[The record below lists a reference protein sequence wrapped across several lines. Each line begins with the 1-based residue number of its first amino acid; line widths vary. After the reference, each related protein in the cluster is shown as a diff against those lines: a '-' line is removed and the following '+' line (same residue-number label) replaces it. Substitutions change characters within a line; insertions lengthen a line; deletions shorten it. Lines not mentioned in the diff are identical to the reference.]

1 MESRIDLAHEPVFRL
16 GPIEVRPALRQ
27 LAREDGS
34 EEVLEPRVMQVLV
47 ALARANGAIVSR
59 DDLTRSCWEGRVVGE
74 DAINRVVSRLRRA
87 AEGIG
92 QGGFRIETI
101 TKVGYRLLREGE
113 GGTPAP
119 APAPDSPLAQA
130 RAEAHRLRLD
140 RRAMLAGAGL
150 AVLTTTGAI
159 GWYRWSQP
167 HKTVPDDVKPLL
179 DQAMAS
185 IRQGTPE
192 GLSQATGLF
201 RRLTELHPDQPDTW
215 GALAI
220 AYAIGAGGGSP
231 RNEAAMRMR
240 AEQAAARALQL
251 NPANPYA
258 RLSRAMLDAATDS
271 WLRDERLCR
280 SILTTRPDIEFA
292 WGMLS
297 GVLLSVGR
305 CREAADT
312 FVQFWGKGLPDP
324 SRAYT
329 RAVALWAADRLDEAD
344 KAMEEAMALF
354 PTHFAVWFTRFYL
367 LLYTGRAADALAMSR
382 RTDQRPTGIPAD
394 NFAMI
399 EDVAQA
405 MITRARAD
413 IDRAMASNL
422 AAAHKG
428 AGFAENTM
436 QFAAALG
443 RVDTAFEVAEGYYFG
458 RGFEVGELR
467 FQPEQRVWTRRAN
480 RRTRLLFMP
489 STAAMRS
496 DPRFGKL
503 VEEIGLERYWRETGS
518 VPDYRKT

>member
-1 MESRIDLAHEPVFRL
+1 MESRIDLAHEPIFRL
-16 GPIEVRPALRQ
+16 GPVEVRPALRQ
-27 LAREDGS
+27 LARADGR

-47 ALARANGAIVSR
+47 ALARADGAIVSR

-92 QGGFRIETI
+92 QGSFRIETI
-101 TKVGYRLLREGE
+101 TKVGYRLLRADQS
-113 GGTPAP
+113 GTPL
-119 APAPDSPLAQA
+119 PAPDSPLAQA
-130 RAEAHRLRLD
+130 RAEAQRLRLD

-150 AVLTTTGAI
+150 AVLATGGVLA
-159 GWYRWSQP
+159 WYRGIQP
-167 HKTVPDDVKPLL
+167 RRTVPDDVKPLL

-201 RRLTELHPDQPDTW
+201 RRLTELHPEQPDAW

-231 RNEAAMRMR
+231 RNEATMRLR
-240 AEQAAARALQL
+240 AEQAAARALRL
-251 NPANPYA
+251 DPANPYA
-258 RLSRAMLDAATDS
+258 RLSRAMLDAATNS
-271 WLRDERLCR
+271 WKQDEQLCR
-280 SILTTRPDIEFA
+280 SILATRPDIGFA

-312 FVQFWGKGLPDP
+312 FVHFWGKDLPDP

-329 RAVALWAADRLDEAD
+329 RAVALWAANRLDEAD

-382 RTDQRPTGIPAD
+382 RVDQRPTGIPAD

-405 MITRARAD
+405 MITRAPAD

-467 FQPEQRVWTRRAN
+467 FQPEQRVWTRRTN

-496 DPRFGKL
+496 DPRFGRL
-503 VEEIGLERYWRETGS
+503 IEEIGLERYWRESGT
-518 VPDYRKT
+518 VPDYRKD

>member
-1 MESRIDLAHEPVFRL
+1 VESRIDLAHQPIFRL

-47 ALARANGAIVSR
+47 ALARAEGAIVSR

-92 QGGFRIETI
+92 QGSFRIETI
-101 TKVGYRLLREGE
+101 TKVGYRLLREDQP
-113 GGTPAP
+113 GTP

-130 RAEAHRLRLD
+130 RAEAQRLRLD

-150 AVLTTTGAI
+150 AVAATGGALA
-159 GWYRWSQP
+159 WYRGTARRQ
-167 HKTVPDDVKPLL
+167 TMPDDVKALI
-179 DQAMAS
+179 DQALSSM
-185 IRQGTPE
+185 RQGTPE

-201 RRLTELHPDQPDTW
+201 RRVTEMHPDQPDAW

-220 AYAIGAGGGSP
+220 AYAAAAGGSSP
-231 RNEAAMRMR
+231 QGEAMARLR
-240 AEQAAARALQL
+240 AEQATARALRL
-251 NPANPYA
+251 DSANPYGQIA
-258 RLSRAMLDAATDS
+258 RAMLNSATNS
-271 WLRDERLCR
+271 WLDDERVCR
-280 SILTTRPDIEFA
+280 EILARRPDIEFA
-292 WGMLS
+292 WGML
-297 GVLLSVGR
+297 GGLMLSVGR
-305 CREAADT
+305 CREGADT
-312 FVQFWGKGLPDP
+312 FEQYWARGVPDP

-329 RAVALWAADRLDEAD
+329 RAVALWAANRLDEAD
-344 KAMEEAMALF
+344 KAIEEALALF
-354 PTHFAVWFTRFYL
+354 PSHFAVWFSRFYM

-382 RTDQRPTGIPAD
+382 KADQRPTGIPEA

-399 EDVAQA
+399 EQVAQA
-405 MITRARAD
+405 MITRAPAD

-422 AAAHKG
+422 EAAHKG
-428 AGFAENTM
+428 AGFAENTI

-443 RVDTAFEVAEGYYFG
+443 RIDTAFEVAEGYYFG
-458 RGFEVGELR
+458 RGFAVGDLR
-467 FQPEQRVWTRRAN
+467 FQPEQRVWTRQRN

-489 STAAMRS
+489 STVAMRA
-496 DPRFGKL
+496 DPRFEKL
-503 VEEIGLERYWRETGS
+503 VGEIGLERYWRESGK